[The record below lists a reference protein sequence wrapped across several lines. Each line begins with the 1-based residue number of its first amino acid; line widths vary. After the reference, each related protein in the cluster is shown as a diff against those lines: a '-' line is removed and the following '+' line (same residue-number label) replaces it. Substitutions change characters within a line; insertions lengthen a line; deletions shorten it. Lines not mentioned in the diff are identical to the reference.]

1 MGSRAGA
8 RPAAWLAAS
17 FATGQQ
23 EEEQGRAGST
33 GARAGAQGLAR
44 GPYRGRAPLSGVRLA
59 GRPAAAAGGGSMSKF
74 SGTTCLQEGE
84 EARWAHSLHTDLPK
98 HCTHKPRE
106 TAEEGFGEK
115 EKATDFHTNNL
126 DRADWEGLQ
135 HLAC

>member
-17 FATGQQ
+17 SATGQQ

-59 GRPAAAAGGGSMSKF
+59 ARTAAAGAMSKF

-84 EARWAHSLHTDLPK
+84 EEPSCILICPNTAPTSPERQLKRGSRK
-98 HCTHKPRE
+98 KRRQQIFTHK
-106 TAEEGFGEK
+106 
-115 EKATDFHTNNL
+115 NS
-126 DRADWEGLQ
+126 
-135 HLAC
+135 

>member
-33 GARAGAQGLAR
+33 GAKAGAQGLAR

-84 EARWAHSLHTDLPK
+84 EACRAPFLHTD
-98 HCTHKPRE
+98 HQH
-106 TAEEGFGEK
+106 TA
-115 EKATDFHTNNL
+115 HTRPGG
-126 DRADWEGLQ
+126 DS
-135 HLAC
+135 